1 MVRYVG
7 LKEKDKNTAYI
18 DEIKFKEELLISIGA
33 ISIFSIVNDISAD
46 NKDIVNFSLGQP
58 VCVEIGE
65 NVALSRRLGKW
76 RLIGMNYY
84 LYLLIYG
91 IISVQRLNI

>member
-1 MVRYVG
+1 MVSHVG

-18 DEIKFKEELLISIGA
+18 DEIKFKEELLISIGSN
-33 ISIFSIVNDISAD
+33 SILSIVNDISDD
-46 NKDIVNFSLGQP
+46 NKDIVKFSLCQP
-58 VCVEIGE
+58 VCVEICE

-84 LYLLIYG
+84 LYLMIYG
-91 IISVQRLNI
+91 IISIDRLNI

>member
-18 DEIKFKEELLISIGA
+18 DEIKFKEELSISIGSNSILSFVNY
-33 ISIFSIVNDISAD
+33 ISGD
-46 NKDIVNFSLGQP
+46 NEDIVKFSFGQP
-58 VCVEIGE
+58 VCGEIGE